1 MVYLSSL
8 DYTILFLL
16 SRKLKGQFGG
26 IKNAPVFKKY
36 HLSFIVFH
44 IGLDSCKNIALYR
57 DSRAVLSLIGL

>member
-1 MVYLSSL
+1 MVYLSSF

-36 HLSFIVFH
+36 HLSLIVFH
-44 IGLDSCKNIALYR
+44 IALEYCKNIALYR
-57 DSRAVLSLIGL
+57 DSRAVLVCDDT

>member
-1 MVYLSSL
+1 MVYLSSF
-8 DYTILFLL
+8 DYTVLFLL

-36 HLSFIVFH
+36 HLPFIVFH

-57 DSRAVLSLIGL
+57 DSRAVLNLIGL